1 MQAFHLSQPTS
12 LDAALAAANAARCEV
27 HRRRHRPDAVAEG
40 QRRVPGTLVDLEH
53 VGLSRIEIDASGLRL
68 GAMARMSDVAAHP
81 EVRAQWPVIAQA
93 LEASASPQVRN
104 MGTIGG
110 NLLQRT
116 RCGYFRDTGF
126 ACNKREPGSGCP
138 AIAGENRMLAILGGS
153 DHCIA
158 THASDLAV
166 ALTALDAVL
175 DLRRRRRCAAA
186 RADHRLLPPPRRHA
200 AHRDRAGTGRND
212 HRRRGSRQRG
222 GAQFALSEVARP
234 RELRVRPGVRRGRAG
249 NARRHGAAT
258 FASRRAASAPRRG
271 VCRKWRPRSAASRW
285 TMARCMT
292 HRPRGRRRRT
302 PGNAERIQ
310 ADPVAAR
317 GAARVADRSA

>member
-12 LDAALAAANAARCEV
+12 LDTALAAANAR
-27 HRRRHRPDAVAEG
+27 DAKFIAG
-40 QRRVPGTLVDLEH
+40 GTDLMQLLKDNVESPAQLVDLEH
-53 VGLSRIEIDASGLRL
+53 VGLSGIEIDASGLRL

-175 DLRRRRRCAAA
+175 DLRRAGGARRVVPITGLYRLPGDTPHIETVLEPGEMITAVLVPASAAA
-186 RADHRLLPPPRRHA
+186 RNSHYLKL
-200 AHRDRAGTGRND
+200 RDRA
-212 HRRRGSRQRG
+212 SFE
-222 GAQFALSEVARP
+222 FALVSAAVALEMRDGTVSDIRVAAGGVGTRPWRLPEVEIALRGKPLDAATMHEASARAGDGARP
-234 RELRVRPGVRRGRAG
+234 AKQ
-249 NARRHGAAT
+249 NA
-258 FASRRAASAPRRG
+258 FKQILLRRAVLRTLQTASA
-271 VCRKWRPRSAASRW
+271 
-285 TMARCMT
+285 
-292 HRPRGRRRRT
+292 
-302 PGNAERIQ
+302 
-310 ADPVAAR
+310 
-317 GAARVADRSA
+317 